1 MTEFDKL
8 CQEAEDID
16 WETRVAI
23 IRGKSEE
30 ILPLL
35 SEARS
40 GDASGADIFA
50 TFLLG
55 ALAADGK
62 LTEEEYALLFPL
74 LQSFLGDSINYEDA
88 RKAVA
93 GMRKESRELKILG
106 KRLMDVVG
114 EFSQD
119 LRKDIVLV
127 IMLICA
133 VDGKISFSEKNWIR
147 SLLF

>member
-23 IRGKSEE
+23 IKGKSEE

-35 SEARS
+35 SGERV
-40 GDASGADIFA
+40 GDATGADIFA

-62 LTEEEYALLFPL
+62 LEEEEYALLFPL
-74 LQSFLGDSINYEDA
+74 LQSFLGDSINYADA
-88 RKAVA
+88 RKAVR
-93 GMRKESRELKILG
+93 GMKKESRELKALG
-106 KRLMDVVG
+106 TRMIKTIG
-114 EFSQD
+114 AFSPQ
-119 LRKDIVLV
+119 LRKDIVMV
-127 IMLICA
+127 IMLIA
-133 VDGKISFSEKNWIR
+133 AADGKISFFEKNWIR

>member
-88 RKAVA
+88 RKAVS
-93 GMRKESRELKILG
+93 GMRKESRELKTLG

>member
-23 IRGKSEE
+23 IRGKSDE

-35 SEARS
+35 NEARAGES
-40 GDASGADIFA
+40 SGADIFA

-74 LQSFLGDSINYEDA
+74 LQSFLGDSINYSDA
-88 RKAVA
+88 RKAVK
-93 GMRKESRELKILG
+93 GMKKESRELKELG
-106 KRLMDVVG
+106 TRMIEVIG
-114 EFSQD
+114 EFSPD
-119 LRKDIVLV
+119 LRKDIVMV